1 MNALVVFAHPDP
13 ESYNRAL
20 ADAVVRGLASAG
32 HQVTLLDLYA
42 LDYPGAL
49 SPAEWAAYTTDQP
62 IVDPLVAE
70 HARLVKEAELLVFVY
85 PTWWSSV
92 PAILKAWFE
101 RTLVMGTAF
110 SLDPRTQ
117 RVRPGLTHVRRVVGV
132 TTYGSPW
139 WYIKAV
145 NDNGRRTIART
156 LRVACGRGTKVSW
169 HALYALDGRTEQ
181 RRREF
186 VTAVES
192 SMAAIR

>member
-20 ADAVVRGLASAG
+20 ADAVVRGLSSAG
-32 HQVTLLDLYA
+32 HQVSFLDLYA
-42 LDYPGAL
+42 LDYAGAL
-49 SPAEWAAYTTDQP
+49 SPTEWTAYTTDQP
-62 IVDPLVAE
+62 IVDPMVAE
-70 HARLVKEAELLVFVY
+70 HARLVKQAEILVFVY

-110 SLDPRTQ
+110 TLDPRTQ
-117 RVRPGLTHVRRVVGV
+117 RVRPGLTHVRHVVGV
-132 TTYGSPW
+132 TTSGSPW
-139 WYIKAV
+139 WYIKAI

-156 LRVACGRGTKVSW
+156 LRVACGRRTTVTW
-169 HALYALDGRTEQ
+169 RALYALDGQTPE
-181 RRREF
+181 RRRDF
-186 VTAVES
+186 LRAVES